1 MPERQARPGQ
11 EQWQAM
17 LQGQELLPEQARPGQ
32 EQEMLQGQAL
42 LPEQARPG
50 QEQEML
56 QGQALLPEQ
65 ARPGQEQE
73 MLQGQALP
81 PRPAPPAPQASLQ
94 ARTPRELRRELSF
107 PGRPPLLK
115 ENAPLRT
122 ETFRGA
128 LRLRRALQPERPS
141 GGQLRPLPFL
151 PSRPELGHSSS

>member
-11 EQWQAM
+11 EQWQAL
-17 LQGQELLPEQARPGQ
+17 LQGQDLLPEQARPGQ
-32 EQEMLQGQAL
+32 EQEMLPGQAL
-42 LPEQARPG
+42 LPEP
-50 QEQEML
+50 
-56 QGQALLPEQ
+56 
-65 ARPGQEQE
+65 
-73 MLQGQALP
+73 LP
-81 PRPAPPAPQASLQ
+81 PFQ
-94 ARTPRELRRELSF
+94 RRELSF

-141 GGQLRPLPFL
+141 GGQLRSLPFL

>member
-11 EQWQAM
+11 EQWQA
-17 LQGQELLPEQARPGQ
+17 
-32 EQEMLQGQAL
+32 
-42 LPEQARPG
+42 
-50 QEQEML
+50 ML

-81 PRPAPPAPQASLQ
+81 PRPAPPAP
-94 ARTPRELRRELSF
+94 RELSF

-141 GGQLRPLPFL
+141 GGQLRSLPFL

>member
-32 EQEMLQGQAL
+32 EQEML
-42 LPEQARPG
+42 P
-50 QEQEML
+50 
-56 QGQALLPEQ
+56 GQALLPEQ

-94 ARTPRELRRELSF
+94 ARTPRELPEPLPPFQRRELSF

-141 GGQLRPLPFL
+141 GGQLRSLPFL

>member
-42 LPEQARPG
+42 
-50 QEQEML
+50 
-56 QGQALLPEQ
+56 
-65 ARPGQEQE
+65 
-73 MLQGQALP
+73 P
-81 PRPAPPAPQASLQ
+81 PHPAPPAPQASLQ
-94 ARTPRELRRELSF
+94 ARTPRELSF

-141 GGQLRPLPFL
+141 GGQLRSLPFL